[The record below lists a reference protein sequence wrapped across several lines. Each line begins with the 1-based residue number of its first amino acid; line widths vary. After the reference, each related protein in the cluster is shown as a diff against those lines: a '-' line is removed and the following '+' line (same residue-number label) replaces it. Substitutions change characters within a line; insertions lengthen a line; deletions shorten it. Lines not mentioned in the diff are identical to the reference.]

1 MADGLR
7 THLEGAA
14 LQVVHAHAAGV
25 LGVDERDIHMAV
37 RLLFERLK
45 LVVEPSGALGLA
57 ALLAC
62 ARRPHNPFRGRRVG
76 VIVSGGNLDAQRCKL

>member
-7 THLEGAA
+7 THLEGDA
-14 LQVVHAHAAGV
+14 LRVVHAHTAGV
-25 LGVDERDIHMAV
+25 MGVDERDIALAV
-37 RLLFERLK
+37 RLLFERAK

-62 ARRPHNPFRGRRVG
+62 ARRPLNPFRGQRVA
-76 VIVSGGNLDAQRCKL
+76 VILSGGNLDAARCKL